1 MTQTHADLLLVEDS
15 EALTTAYLE
24 YLKSAPVTV
33 THVAS
38 GKAAQ
43 DALKQQVPKVMLLD
57 LELPDINGMD
67 ILRQVSK
74 SEMPTEVIIITAHGS
89 IDVAVDAMRNG
100 ARDFLE
106 KPFSADRLL
115 TTVRNALE
123 RHRLSGIVES
133 LDHLHRDQYCGFVGS
148 SMRMQAVYKMIDSAA
163 PSNASVF
170 ITGES
175 GTGKEVCA
183 EAIHRMS
190 GRCDGPFIPLNCA
203 AIPRELIESEI
214 FGHVKGAFTGAAAER
229 KGAASQADGGT
240 LFLDEVAEM
249 DFDLQAKLLRFI
261 QTSSFQKVG
270 GNKVETV
277 DVRFVCATNKDPLF
291 EVREGR
297 FREDLYYRLHVIP
310 IELPPLRD
318 RDEDVLE
325 IANMFLV
332 DYNSQERKEFKGFS
346 ADAADILK
354 AYGWPGNVRELQNVV
369 RNIVVMNNGQVVTEQ
384 MLPPPLNKLEPA
396 RLSNTSSQQE
406 HHDGEPCENTDAKK
420 IIRDGGRINPLWLVE
435 KQVIERAIDLC
446 SGNIPRAAALLEVS
460 PSTIYR
466 KRQAWKEE
474 EAKVS
479 ERLPAAACS
488 T

>member
-1 MTQTHADLLLVEDS
+1 MTQTHTDVLLVEDS
-15 EALTTAYLE
+15 EALALAYME

-33 THVAS
+33 AHVAT
-38 GKAAQ
+38 GAAAQ
-43 DALKQQVPKVMLLD
+43 DLLKQQIPRVILLD
-57 LELPDINGMD
+57 LKLPDINGMD
-67 ILRQVSK
+67 VLRQVSK
-74 SEMPTEVIIITAHGS
+74 SRMPTEVIIITAHGS
-89 IDVAVDAMRNG
+89 VDVVVDAMRNG

-123 RHRLSGIVES
+123 RNRLSGIVES
-133 LDHLHRDQYCGFVGS
+133 LDDLHRNRYCGFVGS

-183 EAIHRMS
+183 EAVHKMS
-190 GRCDGPFIPLNCA
+190 GRRDGPFIALNCA
-203 AIPRELIESEI
+203 AIPRELMESEI

-240 LFLDEVAEM
+240 LFLDEIAEM
-249 DFDLQAKLLRFI
+249 DIDLQAKLLRFI

-277 DVRFVCATNKDPLF
+277 DLRFVCATNKDPML

-318 RDEDVLE
+318 RDDDVLE
-325 IANMFLV
+325 IANMFLA
-332 DYNSQERKEFKGFS
+332 DYNTQERKQFKGFS
-346 ADAADILK
+346 PNAADILRT
-354 AYGWPGNVRELQNVV
+354 YNWPGNVRELQNVI
-369 RNIVVMNNGQVVTEQ
+369 RNIVVMNNDKVVTED
-384 MLPPPLNKLEPA
+384 MLPPPLNKV
-396 RLSNTSSQQE
+396 RSGMLSTTAVQQRRHNGSSCENNDVQRVIA
-406 HHDGEPCENTDAKK
+406 DGEVS
-420 IIRDGGRINPLWLVE
+420 PLWLVE
-435 KQVIERAIDLC
+435 KQVIEKAIDLC
-446 SGNIPRAAALLEVS
+446 SGNIPKAAALLEVS

-466 KRQAWKEE
+466 KRQAWKEGGG
-474 EAKVS
+474 
-479 ERLPAAACS
+479 
-488 T
+488 